1 MVAPLETLAFEFL
14 TAPSQA
20 PKVFTRHGVPGE
32 GGLGTHC
39 LGPHD
44 LPGAM
49 VPRDSLAQ
57 THLTRVR
64 PRELLCF
71 RSSALRS

>member
-32 GGLGTHC
+32 GGWE
-39 LGPHD
+39 
-44 LPGAM
+44 
-49 VPRDSLAQ
+49 
-57 THLTRVR
+57 LTV
-64 PRELLCF
+64 
-71 RSSALRS
+71 